1 MLPAIYAKRKLNR
14 GFEGLAL
21 SPDQKTL
28 FVALQSP
35 LLNPDA
41 ATGNPSRIVR
51 ILAFDI
57 ASEKPTAEYAYVFEP
72 VLEFDTT
79 LERLPTEMKI
89 SGLIAAGPDTLIVL
103 ERTDW
108 VAKLYRVDLKAATNM
123 LGTPW
128 DDPATSPSI
137 ESLAD
142 LPADLTAAN
151 VKPLLKTLVVDLH
164 TIEGVPD
171 KIEGVALVDRSTLA
185 IANDNDFDIGTF
197 DEDGNNVGLGT
208 KSRLLLI
215 GLPSPLP

>member
-1 MLPAIYAKRKLNR
+1 MADVLPAIYAKRKLNR

-89 SGLIAAGPDTLIVL
+89 SGPIAAGPDTLI
-103 ERTDW
+103 DSG
-108 VAKLYRVDLKAATNM
+108 AHG
-123 LGTPW
+123 LGREALPRRPEGGHQ
-128 DDPATSPSI
+128 PAR
-137 ESLAD
+137 
-142 LPADLTAAN
+142 
-151 VKPLLKTLVVDLH
+151 H
-164 TIEGVPD
+164 
-171 KIEGVALVDRSTLA
+171 ALGRPGDGAVDRVA
-185 IANDNDFDIGTF
+185 GRPAG
-197 DEDGNNVGLGT
+197 
-208 KSRLLLI
+208 
-215 GLPSPLP
+215 